1 MLASLYSSTINRNI
15 KTIRFLLP
23 TKENRKTN
31 RGKFFWRKK
40 EEGGT
45 WIELETVA
53 RVFTAA
59 AKDPD

>member
-1 MLASLYSSTINRNI
+1 M
-15 KTIRFLLP
+15 

-31 RGKFFWRKK
+31 SAEIFLAK
-40 EEGGT
+40 EGGT

-59 AKDPD
+59 AKDPDQD